1 MPIEIG
7 IWKLGHKPQRVT
19 FEALAAESQL
29 EDTLVQDISILSA
42 DLMLVGRQVQT
53 GFGKYIDILAMDREG
68 NLAVVELKRDKTPR
82 EAVAQLL
89 DYGSWVCNLT
99 YDEVAEIYA
108 GNHPDKS
115 LEEGFVEAFGSDGS
129 PEEVNQSHQLI
140 LVAAEL
146 DHSTERIINYL
157 SGSFGLPVNA
167 VFFRYFRD
175 GDNDYL
181 TRSWLIDPNET
192 EAKITKKGKEAWDG
206 NSFYVNV
213 GEGLHRTWEDC
224 RKYGFVSAGGSAWY
238 SQTLNQLF
246 PGAQIYV
253 MIPKTGYVGVGVVK
267 ATAVSVKEFTVM
279 VDGKETP
286 ILEAPLKASH
296 LSEHAQD
303 PEKYEHFVRVE
314 WLKTHPIAEAYWEKG
329 LFANQNTVCR
339 LRNRF
344 TLDRLQRHFGL
355 EQ

>member
-1 MPIEIG
+1 
-7 IWKLGHKPQRVT
+7 
-19 FEALAAESQL
+19 
-29 EDTLVQDISILSA
+29 
-42 DLMLVGRQVQT
+42 
-53 GFGKYIDILAMDREG
+53 MDREG

-89 DYGSWVCNLT
+89 DYGSWVRDLT
-99 YDEVAEIYA
+99 YDEVAGIYA
-108 GNHPDKS
+108 ANHPGGS
-115 LEEGFVEAFGSDGS
+115 LEEGFTETFGNDSP

-140 LVAAEL
+140 LVAAQL
-146 DHSTERIINYL
+146 DNSTERIINYL
-157 SGSFGLPVNA
+157 SGSFGAPVNA

-175 GDNDYL
+175 GDSDYL

-213 GEGLHRTWEDC
+213 GEGPHRTWEDC

-267 ATAVSVKEFTVM
+267 EPAVSVKDFTVM
-279 VDGKETP
+279 VDGMETP
-286 ILEAPLKASH
+286 ILEAPIKAPQ
-296 LSEHAQD
+296 LPEHAQD
-303 PEKYEHFVRVE
+303 PDKYEYFVRAE
-314 WLKTHPIAEAYWEKG
+314 WIKTQPVAQAYWEKG
-329 LFANQNTVCR
+329 MFANQNTVCR

-344 TLDRLQRHFGL
+344 TLERLQRHFGL
-355 EQ
+355 E

>member
-1 MPIEIG
+1 MPIEVG
-7 IWKLGHKPQRVT
+7 IWKLGDEPRRIA
-19 FEALAAESQL
+19 FEPLGAESKL

-89 DYGSWVCNLT
+89 DYGSWVRDLA
-99 YDEVAEIYA
+99 YDEVAEIY
-108 GNHPDKS
+108 GDNHPGKS
-115 LEEGFVEAFGSDGS
+115 LEEGFVDAFGSDGS
-129 PEEVNQSHQLI
+129 PEEINQSHQLI

-157 SGSFGLPVNA
+157 SGSFGAPVNA

-175 GDNDYL
+175 GGNDYL

-213 GEGLHRTWEDC
+213 GEGPHRTWEDC
-224 RKYGFVSAGGSAWY
+224 RKYGFISAGGGQFY
-238 SQTLNQLF
+238 SQTLKQLL
-246 PGAQIYV
+246 PGARIYV
-253 MIPKTGYVGVGVVK
+253 MLPKTGYVGVGTVK
-267 ATAVSVKEFTVM
+267 EPTVSVKDFTVL

-286 ILEAPLKASH
+286 ILEAPLKAPQ
-296 LSEHAQD
+296 LPEHAQD
-303 PEKYEHFVRVE
+303 PDKYEFFVRVE
-314 WLKTHPIAEAYWEKG
+314 WVKTQPIAQAYWEKG
-329 LFANQNTVCR
+329 MFANQNTVCR

-344 TLDRLQRHFGL
+344 TLERFQKHFGVA
-355 EQ
+355 